1 MVIKGKTGD
10 RDGFLAHSR
19 RIHEI
24 NTLEEAKEQ
33 MVQYA
38 NTLDEICT
46 AMTAQCGEENQL
58 ISDPRHQAIY
68 TRDKID
74 VIVS

>member
-1 MVIKGKTGD
+1 MTG
-10 RDGFLAHSR
+10 LAHSR

-24 NTLEEAKEQ
+24 NTLEEEKKQ

-58 ISDPRHQAIY
+58 ISDLCHQVIR